1 MKNRL
6 EAELVSIAH
15 RILKLKNKSET
26 IQLQQ
31 ESLNLYQKLSVLRF
45 IEENYDDVSVVIP
58 SDIQDRIEQ
67 PTRVESTDA
76 APEVIKEKEEEVL
89 EEKTISKQET
99 IASELEDVEVSEVV
113 QEEKIAEDTP
123 LDKKQVIDF
132 EFDANFKEFESQL
145 SNAKPVPA
153 PSIFDQLPEESSAVA
168 ESKETLEAITRETE
182 SLFEPKKVSIND
194 AVRKNFN
201 IGLNDKVAFEFHL
214 FGGKSQD
221 FNRVLSQLQ
230 TFESFSEANDFIQNV
245 VKPDYNNWL
254 SKDEYEN
261 RFLEVIENKFL

>member
-6 EAELVSIAH
+6 EAELISIAH

-31 ESLNLYQKLSVLRF
+31 ETLNLYQKLSVLRF
-45 IEENYDDVSVVIP
+45 VEENYDDASVVIP
-58 SDIQDRIEQ
+58 SDIEAKIEA
-67 PTRVESTDA
+67 PTKVEAVVSV
-76 APEVIKEKEEEVL
+76 PEINEQKEVMVAKEEVVVEQEPVAETETL
-89 EEKTISKQET
+89 VEEK
-99 IASELEDVEVSEVV
+99 VEAPIVE
-113 QEEKIAEDTP
+113 
-123 LDKKQVIDF
+123 KQVIDF
-132 EFDANFKEFESQL
+132 DFDSNFKEFEAQL
-145 SNAKPVPA
+145 SNAKPTPA
-153 PSIFDQLPEESSAVA
+153 PSIFDQLPEEEVAVEDKEPSVVITK
-168 ESKETLEAITRETE
+168 ESEV
-182 SLFEPKKVSIND
+182 EPKKVSIND

-230 TFESFSEANDFIQNV
+230 TFETFSEAKDFIQNV

-254 SKDEYEN
+254 TKDEYEN
-261 RFLEVIENKFL
+261 RFLEIIENKFL

>member
-6 EAELVSIAH
+6 EAELISIAH

-31 ESLNLYQKLSVLRF
+31 ETLNLYQKLSVLRF
-45 IEENYDDVSVVIP
+45 VEENYDDASVVIP
-58 SDIQDRIEQ
+58 SDIEAKIEA
-67 PTRVESTDA
+67 PTKVEAVVSV
-76 APEVIKEKEEEVL
+76 PEINEQKEVVVAKEEVVVEQEPVAETETL
-89 EEKTISKQET
+89 VEEK
-99 IASELEDVEVSEVV
+99 VEAPIVE
-113 QEEKIAEDTP
+113 
-123 LDKKQVIDF
+123 KQVIDF
-132 EFDANFKEFESQL
+132 DFDSNFKEFEAQL
-145 SNAKPVPA
+145 SNAKPTPA
-153 PSIFDQLPEESSAVA
+153 PSIFDQLPEEEVAVEDKEPSVVITK
-168 ESKETLEAITRETE
+168 ESEV
-182 SLFEPKKVSIND
+182 EPKKVSIND

-230 TFESFSEANDFIQNV
+230 TFETFSEAKDFIQNV

-254 SKDEYEN
+254 TKDEYEN
-261 RFLEVIENKFL
+261 RFLEIIENKFL

>member
-6 EAELVSIAH
+6 EAELISIAH
-15 RILKLKNKSET
+15 RILKLKNKSEI

-31 ESLNLYQKLSVLRF
+31 ESLNLYEKLSVLRF
-45 IEENYDDVSVVIP
+45 VEENYDDASVVIP
-58 SDIQDRIEQ
+58 SDIEERIDQ
-67 PTRVESTDA
+67 PAKVEPVVFESVEIQEKN
-76 APEVIKEKEEEVL
+76 EVVSEKETIILEEEVIDETEVIL
-89 EEKTISKQET
+89 EEKVIEQTPVNDKQ
-99 IASELEDVEVSEVV
+99 I
-113 QEEKIAEDTP
+113 
-123 LDKKQVIDF
+123 IDF
-132 EFDANFKEFESQL
+132 EFDAKFKEFESQL
-145 SNAKPVPA
+145 SNAKPTQT
-153 PSIFDQLPEESSAVA
+153 PSIFDQLPEEDIIVI
-168 ESKETLEAITRETE
+168 EEEETLSVITRETE

-261 RFLEVIENKFL
+261 RFLEIIENKFL

>member
-6 EAELVSIAH
+6 EAELISIAH

-31 ESLNLYQKLSVLRF
+31 ETLNLYQKLSVLRF
-45 IEENYDDVSVVIP
+45 VEENYDDASVVIP
-58 SDIQDRIEQ
+58 SDIEAKIEA
-67 PTRVESTDA
+67 PTKVEAVVSI
-76 APEVIKEKEEEVL
+76 PEINEQKEVVVAKEEVVVEQEPVAETETL
-89 EEKTISKQET
+89 VEEK
-99 IASELEDVEVSEVV
+99 VEAPIVE
-113 QEEKIAEDTP
+113 
-123 LDKKQVIDF
+123 KQVVDF
-132 EFDANFKEFESQL
+132 DFDSNFKEFEAQL
-145 SNAKPVPA
+145 SNAKPTPA
-153 PSIFDQLPEESSAVA
+153 PSIFDQLPEEEVAVEDKEPSVVITK
-168 ESKETLEAITRETE
+168 ESEV
-182 SLFEPKKVSIND
+182 EPKKVSIND

-230 TFESFSEANDFIQNV
+230 TFETFSEAKDFIQNV

-254 SKDEYEN
+254 TKDEYEN
-261 RFLEVIENKFL
+261 RFLEIIENKFL

>member
-6 EAELVSIAH
+6 EAELISIAH

-31 ESLNLYQKLSVLRF
+31 ETLNLYQKLSVLRF
-45 IEENYDDVSVVIP
+45 VEENYDDASVVIP
-58 SDIQDRIEQ
+58 SDIEAKIEA
-67 PTRVESTDA
+67 PTKVEAVVSL
-76 APEVIKEKEEEVL
+76 PEINEQKEVVVAKEEVVVEQEPVAETETL
-89 EEKTISKQET
+89 VEEK
-99 IASELEDVEVSEVV
+99 VEAPIVE
-113 QEEKIAEDTP
+113 
-123 LDKKQVIDF
+123 KQVIDF
-132 EFDANFKEFESQL
+132 DFDSNFKEFEAQL
-145 SNAKPVPA
+145 SNAKPTPA
-153 PSIFDQLPEESSAVA
+153 PSIFDQLPEEEVAVEDKEPSVVITK
-168 ESKETLEAITRETE
+168 ESEV
-182 SLFEPKKVSIND
+182 EPKKVSIND

-230 TFESFSEANDFIQNV
+230 TFETFSEAKDFIQNV

-254 SKDEYEN
+254 TKDEYEN
-261 RFLEVIENKFL
+261 RFLEIIENKFL

>member
-6 EAELVSIAH
+6 EAELISIAH

-31 ESLNLYQKLSVLRF
+31 ETLNLYQKLSVLRF
-45 IEENYDDVSVVIP
+45 VEENYDDASVVIP
-58 SDIQDRIEQ
+58 SDIEAKIEA
-67 PTRVESTDA
+67 PTKVEAVVSV
-76 APEVIKEKEEEVL
+76 PEINEQKEVVVAKEEVVVEQEPVAETETL
-89 EEKTISKQET
+89 VEEK
-99 IASELEDVEVSEVV
+99 VEAPIVE
-113 QEEKIAEDTP
+113 
-123 LDKKQVIDF
+123 KQVIDF
-132 EFDANFKEFESQL
+132 DFDSNFKEFEAQL
-145 SNAKPVPA
+145 SNAKPTPA
-153 PSIFDQLPEESSAVA
+153 PSIFYQLPEEEVAVEDKEPSVVITK
-168 ESKETLEAITRETE
+168 ESEV
-182 SLFEPKKVSIND
+182 EPKKVSIND

-230 TFESFSEANDFIQNV
+230 TFETFSEAKDFIQNV

-254 SKDEYEN
+254 TKDEYEN
-261 RFLEVIENKFL
+261 RFLEIIENKFL

>member
-31 ESLNLYQKLSVLRF
+31 ETLNLYQKLSVLRF
-45 IEENYDDVSVVIP
+45 VEENYDDVSVVIP
-58 SDIQDRIEQ
+58 ADIEEKIEQ
-67 PTRVESTDA
+67 PAKVENSVA
-76 APEVIKEKEEEVL
+76 APEVNQEKEEVVL
-89 EEKTISKQET
+89 EEKIISEEET
-99 IASELEDVEVSEVV
+99 IIPEEEVV
-113 QEEKIAEDTP
+113 EEEKVVEETP
-123 LDKKQVIDF
+123 VNEKQVIDF

-145 SNAKPVPA
+145 SNAKPTQT
-153 PSIFDQLPEESSAVA
+153 PSIFDQLPEEDTVVV
-168 ESKETLEAITRETE
+168 ESKETLAAITRETE
-182 SLFEPKKVSIND
+182 SFFESKKVSIND

-230 TFESFSEANDFIQNV
+230 TFENFSEANDFIQNV

-261 RFLEVIENKFL
+261 RFLEIIENKFL